1 MLYNN
6 ITTHH
11 RRKQSNGKVVIV
23 DYDDTIL
30 PSTFVDRWQIENSK
44 DLPQHVSCKNAKL
57 TTFILK
63 ELLIYSA
70 KHESCCL
77 RTITTFFIWILSHR
91 QFNFSFFV
99 RASSSYYPVSK
110 HARRTKSSNRKISRR
125 SIKIWR
131 GEFIYFILLCIFVCL
146 EFRLLFLWKSVHPP
160 HCMVVDGTRKPKLIC

>member
-57 TTFILK
+57 TTFILE
-63 ELLIYSA
+63 ELLFYSA

-77 RTITTFFIWILSHR
+77 RTITT
-91 QFNFSFFV
+91 
-99 RASSSYYPVSK
+99 
-110 HARRTKSSNRKISRR
+110 
-125 SIKIWR
+125 
-131 GEFIYFILLCIFVCL
+131 
-146 EFRLLFLWKSVHPP
+146 LFL
-160 HCMVVDGTRKPKLIC
+160 